1 MGADDSGRSRLTR
14 SLLAGVALG
23 TVAVVP
29 VGCATQDGGFQPAA
43 GRATAS
49 GTEAELCSRALASG
63 DYRDVDALLRA
74 YPNGS
79 CVPATLTAMPPQTL
93 SRLSPSVLARLSPA
107 TIAQV
112 PAEQAIYLRTAA
124 RNDNN
129 SSGSGPSGG
138 GGPY

>member
-1 MGADDSGRSRLTR
+1 MGGVDNGRSRLTR

-23 TVAVVP
+23 SVAVVQ

-124 RNDNN
+124 RNDNS
-129 SSGSGPSGG
+129 SSGSGPSGR